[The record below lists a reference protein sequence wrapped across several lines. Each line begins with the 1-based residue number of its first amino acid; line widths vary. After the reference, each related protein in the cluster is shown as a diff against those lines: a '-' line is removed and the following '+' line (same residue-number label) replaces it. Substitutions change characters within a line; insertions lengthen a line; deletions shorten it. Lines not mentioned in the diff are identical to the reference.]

1 MIRILLV
8 DDQSLFRELLQIL
21 LEVEK
26 DFEVVGRAHNGKM
39 AIEQVELLKPDV
51 VLIDIEMPE
60 MDGLT
65 ATQIICKHFPEVKI
79 IVLSSYDDEAYL
91 ANAFK
96 AGAKGYLL
104 KNTKPA
110 ELAGAIRSVYNGFSQ
125 VGPGLLQKLM
135 TTVADP
141 NDLSAESASSQSN
154 KLTLPEPELMLL
166 LKSFEPEKLLEIVE
180 RILQSGG
187 ALVLLNRLAEYLK
200 EDPVNL
206 SALYLTGTLTYK
218 AKKEPQLAFD
228 YLRFGFKEAIEQKL
242 PRTSL
247 LLFYR
252 EGASIKPDDA
262 FKWITQVDS
271 PWNADDG
278 LSFLLQESA
287 QLFGLESLQ
296 YHSLHI
302 LERIRT
308 IDRLSDSWID
318 IGKKLKVLERGFD
331 RLVRN

>member
-26 DFEVVGRAHNGKM
+26 DFEVVGRANNGKM
-39 AIEQVELLKPDV
+39 AIEQVELLKPDI

-65 ATQIICKHFPEVKI
+65 ATQIICQQYPEVKI

-91 ANAFK
+91 SNAFK

-110 ELAGAIRSVYNGFSQ
+110 ELAGAIRSVYSGFTQ
-125 VGPGLLQKLM
+125 VGPGLIEKLM
-135 TTVADP
+135 TAVADS
-141 NDLSAESASSQSN
+141 DGLTAESTTSESN

-166 LKSFEPEKLLEIVE
+166 LKSFEPEKLLEVVE

-187 ALVLLNRLAEYLK
+187 ALALLNRLAEYLK
-200 EDPVNL
+200 DDPINL

-218 AKKEPQLAFD
+218 TKKEAQLAFD
-228 YLRFGFKEAIEQKL
+228 YLRFGFKEAIKQKL
-242 PRTSL
+242 PRSSL
-247 LLFYR
+247 VLFYQ
-252 EGASIKPDDA
+252 EAANIKPEDA

-271 PWNADDG
+271 PWNAEDG
-278 LSFLLQESA
+278 LSFLLQEAA
-287 QLFGLESLQ
+287 QLFGIDSLQ

-302 LERIRT
+302 LERIRR
-308 IDRLSDSWID
+308 INQLSDTWIEL
-318 IGKKLKVLERGFD
+318 GTKLQVLERGFE
-331 RLVRN
+331 RLVRH